1 MRYAICRPDYD
12 ETHWVDFDG
21 TPGADVT
28 TIAEDFARSLCE
40 RDPECYA
47 EFQGGAVVLVRA
59 PGARTVVVRVTVE
72 SVPMFS
78 ATVVHGA

>member
-12 ETHWVDFDG
+12 ETHWTDFDG
-21 TPGADVT
+21 APGADVT

-40 RDPECYA
+40 ADPACYA
-47 EFQGGAVVLVRA
+47 GFEGGAVLLVRA

-78 ATVVHGA
+78 ASLVHRA